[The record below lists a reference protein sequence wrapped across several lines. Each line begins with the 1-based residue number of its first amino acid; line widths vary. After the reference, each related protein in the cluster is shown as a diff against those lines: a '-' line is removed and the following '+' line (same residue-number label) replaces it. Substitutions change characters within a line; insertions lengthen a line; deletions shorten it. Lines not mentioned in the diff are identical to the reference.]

1 MAHSLSLDEV
11 KNEIRSCII
20 SSKAM
25 LTLKQLSSDYMMLVG
40 DPIPFKNLGFQSLE
54 GLIKSF
60 PDLDLKKQGNVT
72 YAVAKQSEKSAHISE
87 LISNQKSP
95 KKRPK
100 FGRFHHSFPP
110 SRSHQTNGWR
120 PKTKYQSN
128 KNHNPSGARAKNH
141 AQFVSRSQPTV
152 ASKVVIPQHSSLPK
166 QILRVEDEPA
176 TKGELNQRT
185 NNKRLQENIKAL
197 SNSGGKEYM
206 SKHRNTVFTT
216 NTNINN
222 NDGALQSTQIDSGAS
237 SKLLLSTKMR
247 LSRKMS
253 ELSLDSDSGNSSP
266 TNESISPILSKT
278 AEFSRTN
285 DPLKDLKKFV
295 AIHKLGDVAVSTTLM
310 DPKRKKFYSCK
321 IKVGSEHTYCSYP
334 KEFKSALEAQ
344 SFCCEEALAD
354 LIPKCEIKASL
365 ISTEQDLLIRI
376 PPMLEKHANGI
387 WAKQLTLDYSD
398 KYGEMLPHD
407 WLSIIDKSNNVH
419 IEKTAKD
426 HILYHCKLG
435 DPNSVVIAEV
445 LQKGQ
450 QRIGG
455 SRMPLSNVSV
465 PANTVQFR
473 EDGKLTCQIT
483 YVVSANEIWCEQIY
497 TEENTRFSEM
507 VDRMK
512 IYYEEHEA
520 QLIPQEIVLAGYYI
534 AKYEQEYYRVRV
546 EKIDQRGI
554 VCFFIDTG
562 DELVVPK
569 SNIFVL
575 ERVYATSQAQAF
587 LCRLSG
593 LEDLYDVSTNSEHL
607 AALLDRVVIL
617 ELAIDI
623 SGDENTAILPVYMY
637 DFETGSS
644 INEDLISQLTVEL
657 AAPIL
662 KPDRSTE
669 VYISH
674 IESNGDIYVHVKTK
688 GFDNLQSL
696 RVELQM
702 QVNEKPLDYLLYTV
716 TKVNSEG
723 QLYFMKDKLT
733 GNWERTKL
741 IDWAPTG
748 DYAQVY
754 FVDKGYTD
762 VIKVADETLYPLD
775 SVNEVF
781 NTYPSQAVRVRMAL
795 DAIPPN
801 FLDLATA
808 ALPKET
814 PVLLKIV
821 EMGAENIPTV
831 KLFRRNADGL
841 FCINESIAMQ
851 TELSKE
857 ETLKN
862 KFKLLAVSGIPSTG
876 TLKCPPLPKAGPGS
890 RPIEVFVPMA
900 VSPYNFIVQP
910 CSSYKQLHE
919 MMDKLQLAYEDVQYG
934 NLSIDD
940 IVPGGIYAYKHTD
953 SCWYRLSVIKVIHTG
968 SSVSGYLCDY
978 GSYQTLSVRQLVT
991 LDEAFMELPY
1001 QALSAKLAG
1010 IKPKLDKWTMVDCEF
1025 FKQLTEMKRLYAE
1038 LISIERDSF
1047 SRSDIILK
1055 VSLYD
1060 TSTDDDILISD
1071 ELIKSGIAVKHT

>member
-95 KKRPK
+95 KKRP
-100 FGRFHHSFPP
+100 
-110 SRSHQTNGWR
+110 
-120 PKTKYQSN
+120 
-128 KNHNPSGARAKNH
+128 
-141 AQFVSRSQPTV
+141 
-152 ASKVVIPQHSSLPK
+152 LPK

-253 ELSLDSDSGNSSP
+253 ELSLDRYMIIYSQPETVGSFNKGCCTCSDSGNSSP

-435 DPNSVVIAEV
+435 D
-445 LQKGQ
+445 KGQ